1 MKKNFYLFVLV
12 CTVAVWQSCGTK
24 ENTNDTSVTTAE
36 EVAAETKKAETA
48 TARRASIEKARVEKA
63 EQRRLANIELAKST
77 PTYKNA
83 IGKII
88 YYKAEVDPS
97 FVGGE
102 RAMMNYLRDNIQY
115 PQEAQDKEV
124 EGTVFV
130 DFVVDQNGNVQE
142 VVGSDV
148 IGENVDILLKEEA
161 VRVVAAMPQWVAGTQ
176 RGVAVDTRFS
186 VPITFELD

>member
-1 MKKNFYLFVLV
+1 MKKTIYLFVLV
-12 CTVAVWQSCGTK
+12 CTMAVWQSCGTK
-24 ENTNDTSVTTAE
+24 ETTNDSAKTSE
-36 EVAAETKKAETA
+36 EVAAETQKAEA
-48 TARRASIEKARVEKA
+48 RAARRASLEKARAEKA
-63 EQRRLANIELAKST
+63 EERRLAYIELWRNSV
-77 PTYKNA
+77 TYKGPS
-83 IGKII
+83 GKLV

-97 FVGGE
+97 YNGGE
-102 RAMMNYLRDNIQY
+102 KAMMNYLRDNLKY

-130 DFVVDQNGNVQE
+130 DFVVDQNGNVTE
-142 VVGSDV
+142 VVGSDA

-161 VRVVAAMPQWVAGTQ
+161 VRVVASMPQWVAGTQ